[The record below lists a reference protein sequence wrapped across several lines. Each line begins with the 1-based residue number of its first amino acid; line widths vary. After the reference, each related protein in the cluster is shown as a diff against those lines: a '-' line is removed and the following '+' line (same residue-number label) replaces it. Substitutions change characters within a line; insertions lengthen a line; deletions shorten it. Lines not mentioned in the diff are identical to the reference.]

1 VEHGRVEPDTVE
13 NGAAHFS
20 CMREALMEK
29 GRIIIVEDEQNI
41 LGMLDELL
49 TAKGYSVDSFI
60 DPKSA
65 LIALKNNSYQLLITD
80 LLMPKVDGLQL
91 INFIQKEYLS
101 TLGIVITGYG
111 SLETAISAMRCGA
124 FDYLLKPF
132 KFEDVLSS
140 VESAM
145 QYSRLLAGDT
155 IPKKITGKANLLRR
169 FSENRMVRENTL
181 LRSFLKDKY
190 KFENI
195 IGVSFG
201 MQKVFELIEKVADTN
216 ATVLITGESGV
227 GKELV
232 ARAIHFNSSRR
243 DKPLVVVNCGAIPET
258 LLESELFGYEKG
270 AFTGATATR
279 LGRFELADGGTIFLD
294 EIGDMSFNL
303 QVKLLRAIQEKAFE
317 RIGGTKTIDV
327 DLRIM
332 AATNHN
338 LEDLVREG
346 KFREDLY
353 YRLNVVPIHM
363 PPLRERKQDIPLL
376 FAHFLERS
384 NAMNSASVEGFSE
397 ETMEVLMEYD
407 YRGNVREL
415 QNLVER
421 LVVLKKSG
429 FIGIGDLPEKFY
441 SQQKPDYT
449 RLDLHRGYD
458 TLVSEFEQNLIL
470 KALNETN
477 GVKSKAAQILSM
489 NRTTLIEK
497 MKRLGIAE

>member
-1 VEHGRVEPDTVE
+1 
-13 NGAAHFS
+13 
-20 CMREALMEK
+20 MEK

-232 ARAIHFNSSRR
+232 ARAVHFNSSRR

-270 AFTGATATR
+270 AFTGATGTR

-317 RIGGTKTIDV
+317 RIGGSKTIDV

-338 LEDLVREG
+338 LDDLVRAG

-353 YRLNVVPIHM
+353 YRLNVVPIHI
-363 PPLRERKQDIPLL
+363 PPLRERKQDVPLL

-407 YRGNVREL
+407 YPGNVREL

-429 FIGIGDLPEKFY
+429 FISIEDLPEKFY

>member
-1 VEHGRVEPDTVE
+1 
-13 NGAAHFS
+13 
-20 CMREALMEK
+20 MREALMEK

>member
-1 VEHGRVEPDTVE
+1 
-13 NGAAHFS
+13 
-20 CMREALMEK
+20 MREALMEK

-49 TAKGYSVDSFI
+49 TAKGYSVDPFL
-60 DPKSA
+60 DPRSA
-65 LIALKNNSYQLLITD
+65 LVALKNNSYQLLITD

-91 INFIQKEYLS
+91 INFIQKEYLN

-145 QYSRLLAGDT
+145 QYSKLLTGDS

-294 EIGDMSFNL
+294 EIGDMSFSL

-317 RIGGTKTIDV
+317 RIGGSKTIDV

-332 AATNHN
+332 AATNHD
-338 LEDLVREG
+338 LDDLVREG

-363 PPLRERKQDIPLL
+363 PPLRERKQDVPLL

-384 NAMNSASVEGFSE
+384 NAMNGARVEGFAE

-407 YRGNVREL
+407 YPGNVREL

-429 FIGIGDLPEKFY
+429 FIGIEDLPEKFY

>member
-1 VEHGRVEPDTVE
+1 
-13 NGAAHFS
+13 
-20 CMREALMEK
+20 MEK
-29 GRIIIVEDEQNI
+29 GRIIIVEDEQHI
-41 LGMLDELL
+41 LNMLNELL
-49 TAKGYSVDSFI
+49 TAKGYSVDCFL
-60 DPKSA
+60 DARSA
-65 LIALKNNSYQLLITD
+65 LIALKNKGYHLLITD
-80 LLMPKVDGLQL
+80 LLMPKIDGLQL
-91 INFIQKEYLS
+91 INFIQKEYLN

-111 SLETAISAMRCGA
+111 SLETALSAMRCGA

-132 KFEDVLSS
+132 KFEEVLSS

-145 QYSRLLAGDT
+145 QYSRLLAGDN
-155 IPKKITGKANLLRR
+155 IPKKLATKANLLRR
-169 FSENRMVRENTL
+169 FSENRVVRENTL

-190 KFENI
+190 KFENV
-195 IGVSFG
+195 IGVSLG

-216 ATVLITGESGV
+216 ATVLIVGESGV

-303 QVKLLRAIQEKAFE
+303 QVKLLRAIQERAFE
-317 RIGGTKTIDV
+317 RIGGSKTIDV
-327 DLRIM
+327 DLRII
-332 AATNHN
+332 AATNRD
-338 LEDLVREG
+338 LDELVREG
-346 KFREDLY
+346 KFRDDLY
-353 YRLNVVPIHM
+353 YRLNVVPINI
-363 PPLRERKQDIPLL
+363 PPLRERKQDVPVLYS
-376 FAHFLERS
+376 HFLERS
-384 NAMNSASVEGFSE
+384 NAVNNANVQGFSD
-397 ETMEVLMEYD
+397 ETMEVLLEYD
-407 YRGNVREL
+407 YPGNVREL

-429 FIGIGDLPEKFY
+429 LVNIEDLPEKFY
-441 SQQKPDYT
+441 TPHRKEQAS
-449 RLDLHRGYD
+449 LDLARGYD
-458 TLVSEFEQNLIL
+458 TLVSEFEQDLIL

-477 GVKSKAAQILSM
+477 GVKSKAAQVLSM

>member
-1 VEHGRVEPDTVE
+1 
-13 NGAAHFS
+13 
-20 CMREALMEK
+20 MEK

-195 IGVSFG
+195 IGVSFS

-232 ARAIHFNSSRR
+232 ARAVHFNSSRR

-270 AFTGATATR
+270 AFTGATGTR

-317 RIGGTKTIDV
+317 RIGGSKTIDV